1 MSDAGLTG
9 RGRGR
14 GSRAMNQ
21 GKNSKLF
28 GAGVGGQGH
37 AGLDLPKRDLVV
49 VHDELVDQ
57 KGAQKL
63 AAIEDEGS
71 SSPLPERVL
80 LFTFLLGFM

>member
-1 MSDAGLTG
+1 
-9 RGRGR
+9 
-14 GSRAMNQ
+14 MNQ

-28 GAGVGGQGH
+28 GAGVGGQ